1 VDDRRPPRS
10 SEEELHLEIAGEV
23 QGVGFRVG
31 LYREAQRRDVTG
43 WVRNRS
49 DGRVEALL
57 QGAREDLEVLEE
69 WCRRGPRYARVEAVE
84 ARWEPRGAKCPS
96 FEID

>member
-1 VDDRRPPRS
+1 MDDRRPPRS

-57 QGAREDLEVLEE
+57 QGAREDLEALEE

-84 ARWEPRGAKCPS
+84 ARWEPRGAKYPS